1 MEKYTVIGKPLY
13 LYTGV
18 LELTEKQYDRRA
30 RALKPLKKGGHYEIT
45 VPPVCFKMGEIIG
58 CQEVNKGMRQYLEPV
73 EKNDEAHVEMVGD
86 KITGAVKDKRA
97 AHQKKA

>member
-1 MEKYTVIGKPLY
+1 MKKYTVIGKPLY

-45 VPPVCFKMGEIIG
+45 VPPVCFKVGEVIG
-58 CQEVNKGMRQYLEPV
+58 CQEVDKGMRQYLEPV

-86 KITGAVKDKRA
+86 KGKRIA
-97 AHQKKA
+97 RQKKA